1 MSGELT
7 SFSLWTDG
15 KKKKEEDK
23 ESQSLRNKVDTVILS
38 TLLTLCATGVKQIED
53 IRSLISRYSSE
64 GRL

>member
-15 KKKKEEDK
+15 EKKEEDK
-23 ESQSLRNKVDTVILS
+23 ESRSLRNKVDTVILS